1 MHAIVYCIDKRLS
14 SETLRTC
21 SSEVGITV
29 GILIL
34 VEGIIAVVI
43 AIIVVL
49 CWLMM
54 RYSYSKQ

>member
-1 MHAIVYCIDKRLS
+1 MIMHVIVYIDKQLS

-21 SSEVGITV
+21 SSEVGIAV

-34 VEGIIAVVI
+34 LEGISAVVI

-54 RYSYSKQ
+54 R